1 MSNESNKTVKND
13 VFSTVEETV
22 QEQVKSAE
30 KSFPNY
36 QTSVT
41 SLQQEYTEAFQN
53 IVDSTIALQREF
65 ANKTGINTALPE
77 ATESAVNKTNEQ
89 INKVQDVQNKIALAT
104 IDATRQNIKTFNE
117 NAKAFA
123 DLNKGV
129 LQSWLTAFTPKYS
142 CECFIFFYDLSLSHW
157 PSSGRTVF

>member
-13 VFSTVEETV
+13 VFSAVEETV
-22 QEQVKSAE
+22 EKQIQATE

-41 SLQQEYTEAFQN
+41 SLQQEYIEAFQN

-77 ATESAVNKTNEQ
+77 ATESVVNKTNEQ
-89 INKVQDVQNKIALAT
+89 ISKVQDVQNKVSLAT
-104 IDATRQNIKTFNE
+104 IDATRQNIKIFNE

-123 DLNKGV
+123 DLNKSV
-129 LQSWLTAFTPKYS
+129 MQSWITAFTPKY
-142 CECFIFFYDLSLSHW
+142 
-157 PSSGRTVF
+157 

>member
-1 MSNESNKTVKND
+1 MSNESTKKD
-13 VFSTVEETV
+13 VFSTVEATV
-22 QEQVKSAE
+22 DKQVHAAE

-41 SLQQEYTEAFQN
+41 SLQQEYTEAFKN
-53 IVDSTIALQREF
+53 IVESTITLQRDF

-77 ATESAVNKTNEQ
+77 ATENAVRKSNEQ
-89 INKVQDVQNKIALAT
+89 ISKVQDVQNKIALAT

-123 DLNKGV
+123 ELNKSV
-129 LQSWLTAFTPKYS
+129 MQSWITAFTPRY
-142 CECFIFFYDLSLSHW
+142 
-157 PSSGRTVF
+157 

>member
-13 VFSTVEETV
+13 VFSTVEDTV
-22 QEQVKSAE
+22 EKQINTTE

-41 SLQQEYTEAFQN
+41 SLQQEYTEAYQN

-65 ANKTGINTALPE
+65 ANKTGINTVLPE
-77 ATESAVNKTNEQ
+77 ATENVVNKTNEQ
-89 INKVQDVQNKIALAT
+89 ISKVQDVQNKIALAT

-129 LQSWLTAFTPKYS
+129 LQSWLTAFTPKY
-142 CECFIFFYDLSLSHW
+142 
-157 PSSGRTVF
+157 

>member
-1 MSNESNKTVKND
+1 MSNESNKTVEND

-53 IVDSTIALQREF
+53 IVDSTITLQREF

-89 INKVQDVQNKIALAT
+89 ISKVQDVQNKIALAT
-104 IDATRQNIKTFNE
+104 IDVTRQNIKTFNE

-123 DLNKGV
+123 DLNKSV
-129 LQSWLTAFTPKYS
+129 MQSWITAFTPRY
-142 CECFIFFYDLSLSHW
+142 
-157 PSSGRTVF
+157 

>member
-41 SLQQEYTEAFQN
+41 SLQQEYTEAYQN

-77 ATESAVNKTNEQ
+77 ATETAVNKTNEQ
-89 INKVQDVQNKIALAT
+89 ISKVQDVQNKITLAT

-123 DLNKGV
+123 ELNKSV
-129 LQSWLTAFTPKYS
+129 MQSWITAFTPKFS
-142 CECFIFFYDLSLSHW
+142 
-157 PSSGRTVF
+157 

>member
-1 MSNESNKTVKND
+1 MSNESVKND
-13 VFSTVEETV
+13 VFATVEETV
-22 QEQVKSAE
+22 EKQVKTVE

-89 INKVQDVQNKIALAT
+89 ISKVQDVQNKVALAT
-104 IDATRQNIKTFNE
+104 IDATRQNIKIFNE

-123 DLNKGV
+123 DLNKSV
-129 LQSWLTAFTPKYS
+129 MQSWVTAFTPRY
-142 CECFIFFYDLSLSHW
+142 
-157 PSSGRTVF
+157 

>member
-13 VFSTVEETV
+13 VFATVEETV
-22 QEQVKSAE
+22 EKQVNTVE

-41 SLQQEYTEAFQN
+41 SLQQEYTEAFKN
-53 IVDSTIALQREF
+53 IVDSSIALQREF

-89 INKVQDVQNKIALAT
+89 INKVQDVQNKVALAT

-123 DLNKGV
+123 DLNKSV
-129 LQSWLTAFTPKYS
+129 MQSWITAFTPK
-142 CECFIFFYDLSLSHW
+142 FN
-157 PSSGRTVF
+157 

>member
-53 IVDSTIALQREF
+53 IIDSTIALQREF

-104 IDATRQNIKTFNE
+104 MMLLVRISKPSTRMQRLLLI
-117 NAKAFA
+117 
-123 DLNKGV
+123 
-129 LQSWLTAFTPKYS
+129 LTKVY
-142 CECFIFFYDLSLSHW
+142 CNL
-157 PSSGRTVF
+157 G

>member
-1 MSNESNKTVKND
+1 MSNESNKAVEND

-53 IVDSTIALQREF
+53 IVDSTITLQREF
-65 ANKTGINTALPE
+65 ANRTGINTALPE

-89 INKVQDVQNKIALAT
+89 ISKVQDVQNKVALAT
-104 IDATRQNIKTFNE
+104 IDVTRQNIKTFNE

-123 DLNKGV
+123 DLNKSV
-129 LQSWLTAFTPKYS
+129 MQSWITAFTPRY
-142 CECFIFFYDLSLSHW
+142 
-157 PSSGRTVF
+157 

>member
-1 MSNESNKTVKND
+1 MSNESNKTIEND

-41 SLQQEYTEAFQN
+41 SLQQEYTEEFQN
-53 IVDSTIALQREF
+53 IVDSTITLQREF

-89 INKVQDVQNKIALAT
+89 ISKVQDVQNKVSLAT
-104 IDATRQNIKTFNE
+104 IDATRQNIKIFNE

-123 DLNKGV
+123 DLNKSV
-129 LQSWLTAFTPKYS
+129 MQSWITAFTPRY
-142 CECFIFFYDLSLSHW
+142 
-157 PSSGRTVF
+157 

>member
-1 MSNESNKTVKND
+1 MSNESVKND
-13 VFSTVEETV
+13 VFATVEETV
-22 QEQVKSAE
+22 EKQVKTVE

-77 ATESAVNKTNEQ
+77 ATEDAVRKSNEQ
-89 INKVQDVQNKIALAT
+89 ISKVQDVQTKIVLAT

-123 DLNKGV
+123 ELNKGV
-129 LQSWLTAFTPKYS
+129 LQSRLTAFTPIY
-142 CECFIFFYDLSLSHW
+142 
-157 PSSGRTVF
+157 

>member
-13 VFSTVEETV
+13 VFSAVEETV
-22 QEQVKSAE
+22 EKQIQATE

-53 IVDSTIALQREF
+53 VVESTIALQREF

-77 ATESAVNKTNEQ
+77 ATEDAVRKSNEQ
-89 INKVQDVQNKIALAT
+89 VGKVQDVQNKIALAT

-123 DLNKGV
+123 ELNKSV
-129 LQSWLTAFTPKYS
+129 MQSWITAFTPRY
-142 CECFIFFYDLSLSHW
+142 
-157 PSSGRTVF
+157 

>member
-1 MSNESNKTVKND
+1 MSNESVKND
-13 VFSTVEETV
+13 VFATVEETV
-22 QEQVKSAE
+22 EKQVKSVE

-77 ATESAVNKTNEQ
+77 ATENAVRKSNEQ
-89 INKVQDVQNKIALAT
+89 IGKVQDVQNKIALAT

-123 DLNKGV
+123 ELNKSV
-129 LQSWLTAFTPKYS
+129 MHSWITAFTPRY
-142 CECFIFFYDLSLSHW
+142 
-157 PSSGRTVF
+157 

>member
-1 MSNESNKTVKND
+1 MSNESNKTVEND

-53 IVDSTIALQREF
+53 IIDSTIALQREY

-89 INKVQDVQNKIALAT
+89 ISKVQDVQNKVALAT
-104 IDATRQNIKTFNE
+104 IDVTRQNIKTFNE

-123 DLNKGV
+123 DLNKSV
-129 LQSWLTAFTPKYS
+129 MQSWITAFTPRY
-142 CECFIFFYDLSLSHW
+142 
-157 PSSGRTVF
+157 

>member
-1 MSNESNKTVKND
+1 MSNESNKTVEND

-53 IVDSTIALQREF
+53 IVDSTITLQREF

-89 INKVQDVQNKIALAT
+89 ISKVQDVQNKVALAT

-123 DLNKGV
+123 DLNKSV
-129 LQSWLTAFTPKYS
+129 MQSWVTAFTPRY
-142 CECFIFFYDLSLSHW
+142 
-157 PSSGRTVF
+157 

>member
-1 MSNESNKTVKND
+1 MSNESVKND
-13 VFSTVEETV
+13 VFATVEETV
-22 QEQVKSAE
+22 EKQVKTVE

-53 IVDSTIALQREF
+53 IIDSTFALQREF

-123 DLNKGV
+123 DLNKSV
-129 LQSWLTAFTPKYS
+129 MQSWITAFTPKFS
-142 CECFIFFYDLSLSHW
+142 
-157 PSSGRTVF
+157 

>member
-1 MSNESNKTVKND
+1 MSNESVKND
-13 VFSTVEETV
+13 VFATVEETV
-22 QEQVKSAE
+22 EKQVKTVE
-30 KSFPNY
+30 RSFPNY

-89 INKVQDVQNKIALAT
+89 ISKVQDVQNKIALAT

-123 DLNKGV
+123 DLNKSV
-129 LQSWLTAFTPKYS
+129 MQSWVTAFTPRY
-142 CECFIFFYDLSLSHW
+142 
-157 PSSGRTVF
+157 

>member
-13 VFSTVEETV
+13 VFATVEETV
-22 QEQVKSAE
+22 EKQVNSVE

-41 SLQQEYTEAFQN
+41 SLQQEYTEAFKN
-53 IVDSTIALQREF
+53 IVDSSIALQREF

-89 INKVQDVQNKIALAT
+89 INKVQDVQNKVALAT

-123 DLNKGV
+123 DLNKSV
-129 LQSWLTAFTPKYS
+129 MQSWITAFTPK
-142 CECFIFFYDLSLSHW
+142 FN
-157 PSSGRTVF
+157 

>member
-1 MSNESNKTVKND
+1 MSNESNKIVEND

-89 INKVQDVQNKIALAT
+89 ISKVQDVQNKIALAT

-123 DLNKGV
+123 DLNKSV
-129 LQSWLTAFTPKYS
+129 MQSWVTAFTPRY
-142 CECFIFFYDLSLSHW
+142 
-157 PSSGRTVF
+157 

>member
-13 VFSTVEETV
+13 VFSAVEETV
-22 QEQVKSAE
+22 EKQIQATE

-89 INKVQDVQNKIALAT
+89 ISKVQDVQNKVSLAT
-104 IDATRQNIKTFNE
+104 IDATRQNIKIFNE

-123 DLNKGV
+123 DLNKSV
-129 LQSWLTAFTPKYS
+129 MQSWITAFTPKY
-142 CECFIFFYDLSLSHW
+142 
-157 PSSGRTVF
+157 

>member
-1 MSNESNKTVKND
+1 MSNESNKTVEND
-13 VFSTVEETV
+13 VLSTVEETV

-53 IVDSTIALQREF
+53 IVDSTITLQREF

-89 INKVQDVQNKIALAT
+89 ISKVQDVQNKVALAT
-104 IDATRQNIKTFNE
+104 IDVTRQNIKTFNE

-123 DLNKGV
+123 DLNKSV
-129 LQSWLTAFTPKYS
+129 MQSWITAFTPRY
-142 CECFIFFYDLSLSHW
+142 
-157 PSSGRTVF
+157 

>member
-1 MSNESNKTVKND
+1 MSNESVKND
-13 VFSTVEETV
+13 VFATVEETV
-22 QEQVKSAE
+22 QEQVKTVE

-41 SLQQEYTEAFQN
+41 SLQQEYTEAYQN

-77 ATESAVNKTNEQ
+77 ATETAVNKTNEQ
-89 INKVQDVQNKIALAT
+89 ISKVQDVQNKITLAT

-123 DLNKGV
+123 ELNKSV
-129 LQSWLTAFTPKYS
+129 MQSWITAFTPKFS
-142 CECFIFFYDLSLSHW
+142 
-157 PSSGRTVF
+157 

>member
-1 MSNESNKTVKND
+1 MSNESVKND
-13 VFSTVEETV
+13 VFATVEETV
-22 QEQVKSAE
+22 EKQVKTVE

-53 IVDSTIALQREF
+53 IIDSTIALQREF

-123 DLNKGV
+123 DLNKSV
-129 LQSWLTAFTPKYS
+129 MQSWVTAFTPRY
-142 CECFIFFYDLSLSHW
+142 
-157 PSSGRTVF
+157 

>member
-1 MSNESNKTVKND
+1 MSNESNKTEKND
-13 VFSTVEETV
+13 VFATVEETV
-22 QEQVKSAE
+22 EKQIKSTE

-53 IVDSTIALQREF
+53 VVESTIALQREF

-77 ATESAVNKTNEQ
+77 ATEDAVRKSNEQ
-89 INKVQDVQNKIALAT
+89 VGKVQDVQNKIALAT

-123 DLNKGV
+123 ELNKGV
-129 LQSWLTAFTPKYS
+129 LQSWLTAFTPKY
-142 CECFIFFYDLSLSHW
+142 
-157 PSSGRTVF
+157 

>member
-13 VFSTVEETV
+13 VFSTVEDTV
-22 QEQVKSAE
+22 EKQINTTE

-41 SLQQEYTEAFQN
+41 SLQQEYTEAYQN

-65 ANKTGINTALPE
+65 ANKTGINTVLPE
-77 ATESAVNKTNEQ
+77 ATENVVNKTNEQ
-89 INKVQDVQNKIALAT
+89 ISKVQDVQNKIALAT

-117 NAKAFA
+117 NAKAFV
-123 DLNKGV
+123 DLNKSV
-129 LQSWLTAFTPKYS
+129 MQSWLTAFTPKY
-142 CECFIFFYDLSLSHW
+142 
-157 PSSGRTVF
+157 

>member
-1 MSNESNKTVKND
+1 MSNESVKND
-13 VFSTVEETV
+13 VFATVEETV
-22 QEQVKSAE
+22 EKQVKTVE
-30 KSFPNY
+30 ISFPNY

-53 IVDSTIALQREF
+53 IVDSTIALQREL

-123 DLNKGV
+123 DLNKRV
-129 LQSWLTAFTPKYS
+129 MQSWITAFTPRY
-142 CECFIFFYDLSLSHW
+142 
-157 PSSGRTVF
+157 

>member
-1 MSNESNKTVKND
+1 MSNESNKTEKND
-13 VFSTVEETV
+13 VFATVEETV
-22 QEQVKSAE
+22 EKQIKSTE

-53 IVDSTIALQREF
+53 VVESTIALQREF

-77 ATESAVNKTNEQ
+77 ATEDAVRKSNEQ
-89 INKVQDVQNKIALAT
+89 VGKVQDVQNKIALAT

-117 NAKAFA
+117 NATAFA

-129 LQSWLTAFTPKYS
+129 LQSWLTAFTPKY
-142 CECFIFFYDLSLSHW
+142 
-157 PSSGRTVF
+157 

>member
-1 MSNESNKTVKND
+1 MSNESNKTVEND

-53 IVDSTIALQREF
+53 IVDSTIALQRDF

-89 INKVQDVQNKIALAT
+89 ISKVHDVQNKIALAT

-129 LQSWLTAFTPKYS
+129 LQSWLTAFTPKY
-142 CECFIFFYDLSLSHW
+142 
-157 PSSGRTVF
+157 

>member
-1 MSNESNKTVKND
+1 MSNESVKND
-13 VFSTVEETV
+13 VFTTVEETV
-22 QEQVKSAE
+22 EKQVKTTE

-36 QTSVT
+36 QASVT

-53 IVDSTIALQREF
+53 IVDSTIALQRDF

-123 DLNKGV
+123 DLNKSV
-129 LQSWLTAFTPKYS
+129 MQSWVTAFTPRY
-142 CECFIFFYDLSLSHW
+142 
-157 PSSGRTVF
+157 

>member
-1 MSNESNKTVKND
+1 MSNESVKND
-13 VFSTVEETV
+13 VFATVEETV
-22 QEQVKSAE
+22 QEQVKTVE

-41 SLQQEYTEAFQN
+41 SLQQEYTEAYQN
-53 IVDSTIALQREF
+53 IVDSTITLQREF

-77 ATESAVNKTNEQ
+77 ATENAVNKTNEQ
-89 INKVQDVQNKIALAT
+89 ISKVQDVQNKITLAT

-123 DLNKGV
+123 DLNKSV
-129 LQSWLTAFTPKYS
+129 MQSWITAFTPKFS
-142 CECFIFFYDLSLSHW
+142 
-157 PSSGRTVF
+157 

>member
-1 MSNESNKTVKND
+1 MSNESNKTVEND

-53 IVDSTIALQREF
+53 IIDSTIALQREF

-89 INKVQDVQNKIALAT
+89 ISKVHDVQNKIALAT

-129 LQSWLTAFTPKYS
+129 LQSWLTAFTPKY
-142 CECFIFFYDLSLSHW
+142 
-157 PSSGRTVF
+157 

>member
-1 MSNESNKTVKND
+1 MSNESNKTEKND
-13 VFSTVEETV
+13 VFTTVEETV
-22 QEQVKSAE
+22 EKQIKSTE

-53 IVDSTIALQREF
+53 VVESSIALQREF

-77 ATESAVNKTNEQ
+77 ATEDAVRKSNEQ
-89 INKVQDVQNKIALAT
+89 ISKVQDVQSKIVLAT

-129 LQSWLTAFTPKYS
+129 LQSWLTAFTPKY
-142 CECFIFFYDLSLSHW
+142 
-157 PSSGRTVF
+157 